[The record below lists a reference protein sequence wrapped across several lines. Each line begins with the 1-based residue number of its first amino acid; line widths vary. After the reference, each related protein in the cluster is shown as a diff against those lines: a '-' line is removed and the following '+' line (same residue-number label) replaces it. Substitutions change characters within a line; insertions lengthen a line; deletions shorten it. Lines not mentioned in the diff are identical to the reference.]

1 MHIHLHIYIQ
11 KTYIKYVRI
20 QYFTNIAVG
29 CTIMRKNGMQPY
41 NNINILEDS
50 NLDNDINESTFL
62 MWKSEL
68 RKGLPSFW
76 ESMQGSNN
84 NYNKDDIISKIET
97 LS

>member
-1 MHIHLHIYIQ
+1 
-11 KTYIKYVRI
+11 
-20 QYFTNIAVG
+20 
-29 CTIMRKNGMQPY
+29 
-41 NNINILEDS
+41 
-50 NLDNDINESTFL
+50 

-68 RKGLPSFW
+68 QKGLPSFW